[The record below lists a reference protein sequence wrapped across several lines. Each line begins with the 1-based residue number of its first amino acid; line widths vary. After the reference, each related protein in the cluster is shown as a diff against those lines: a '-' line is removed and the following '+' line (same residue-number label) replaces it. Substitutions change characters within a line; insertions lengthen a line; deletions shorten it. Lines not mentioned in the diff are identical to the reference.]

1 MIKMPYGLANYS
13 QVAPL
18 SPPLQQHGTSLI
30 QHMGSS
36 ALVPVSGSNGSAS
49 SINSSIQTGTTT
61 IYRGSQYEEKRLTRD
76 AMERYLRDRNDMII
90 VILHAKVITDI

>member
-61 IYRGSQYEEKRLTRD
+61 VYRSQYEEKRLTRE

-90 VILHAKVITDI
+90 VILHAKVITKI